1 MPRGVISLF
10 LILII
15 MIIVFILII
24 AIIILITFLRD
35 YIYACERISYYTK
48 AL

>member
-1 MPRGVISLF
+1 MLRGIISLF

-15 MIIVFILII
+15 MIIVFIMII
-24 AIIILITFLRD
+24 TMIILITFLRD
-35 YIYACERISYYTK
+35 YVYVCGRMSYYVK